1 MCRRLIGCLLSFR
14 LVNVDNPLFKVDSR
28 FDAAKYFVAGT
39 KNTVEKAE
47 FFRKKLIH
55 PLICGIIF
63 VEKIDYHDIV
73 FLAVSMTPAYSLL
86 NSLGIPRKIIVD
98 YEGAELEVD
107 SFSCC
112 LSGDH
117 DFSFSAKI
125 IDESSSSVGS
135 F

>member
-28 FDAAKYFVAGT
+28 FDATKYFVAGT

-55 PLICGIIF
+55 PLISGIVF
-63 VEKIDYHDIV
+63 VEKIDYNHIV
-73 FLAVSMTPAYSLL
+73 FLAVSVTSSYSLL
-86 NSLGIPRKIIVD
+86 NPLGIPRKVIVD
-98 YEGAELEVD
+98 YKRAELEVD

-117 DFSFSAKI
+117 DFSFFAKI
-125 IDESSSSVGS
+125 INERSSSVGS